1 MKKRFLLVLFSLL
14 FCLSAHAISWQEVES
29 LSKTVAFIDVDSIKE
44 YNNYY
49 FFNIQVKNTATGE
62 NVVITLQ
69 SAKSSAFAARI
80 KAYTIEEYNA
90 LNGDYGNIT
99 NNMTDN
105 LEPTTY
111 YSTAYACSK
120 WVKYKKIRENTNIII
135 E

>member
-1 MKKRFLLVLFSLL
+1 MKKKILFAL
-14 FCLSAHAISWQEVES
+14 FAFVFGLNVHAITWQEVQT

-44 YNNYY
+44 HNNYY
-49 FFNIQVKNTATGE
+49 FFNIQVKNTSTNE

-69 SAKSSAFAARI
+69 SAKNSAFAARI
-80 KAYTIEEYNA
+80 KAYTVAEYNS
-90 LNGDYGNIT
+90 LQGDYENIT
-99 NNMTDN
+99 NNMTEN

-120 WVKYKKIRENTNIII
+120 WVKYQKMRENTKITI